1 MTQKTVRVG
10 SGLEARNAALF
21 VQAAG
26 KYRSNVK
33 LQINDK
39 TISAK
44 SIMGVISLE
53 IEEGKDVAIIADGP
67 DERDALTALGR
78 ILEA

>member
-10 SGLEARNAALF
+10 GGLEARNAALF

-26 KYRSNVK
+26 KFQSSVK
-33 LQINDK
+33 LQVDNK

-53 IEEGKDVAIIADGP
+53 IPEGSSLTIIADGK
-67 DERDALTALGR
+67 DEEQAAAALGR
-78 ILEA
+78 ILEG